1 MDYLKEVN
9 RIISSSDSVAGL
21 MVVNKDG
28 IVEYYKPCSDFGFDE
43 MEFGKNVRGK
53 YLLDVY
59 KEITADNS
67 TVMKTL
73 KTGQVTIGQQQTL
86 TTGPFQLTISSTTY
100 PVLDEDGS
108 IQGAIDVARLLDRK
122 KLGTDEN
129 INQNLS
135 ILDDIVTQNEEMIRL
150 KRIVKE
156 VAKNDSPTMIYGETG
171 TGKELVAEALHTLS
185 NRQHKPFISQNC
197 AAIPSN
203 LLESLFFGTEKGGFT
218 GAESRKGLFEL
229 ADGGT
234 LFLDEV
240 NSMEISMQA
249 KLLKV
254 LEEQKVRRVGGKE
267 DIHFDVRIV
276 SASNENPEMLA
287 NLGKIRSD
295 FYYRISVVKLM
306 LPPLR
311 ERPED
316 ILLLTEHFIE
326 IYNKKMGKN
335 IQGLTQMTEHLFTG
349 WRWPGNIRELKN
361 TIESAFNME
370 EGSFITLDSVQDL
383 LQKIEAE
390 EETAA
395 NKTQEVVQPSYAV
408 EAENDIF
415 SAEKIKEMISENGV
429 NLKKMMEDYESF
441 IISEA
446 LKQDRKLAKVAARL
460 SISPQK
466 LQYRMEKLNLK

>member
-21 MVVNKDG
+21 MVVNKEG
-28 IVEYYKPCSDFGFDE
+28 IVEYYKPCSNFGLDE
-43 MEFGKNVRGK
+43 IEFGKNVRGK

-59 KEITADNS
+59 KEITTDNS

-86 TTGPFQLTISSTTY
+86 TTDQFQLTISSTTY
-100 PVLDEDGS
+100 PILDQDGS
-108 IQGAIDVARLLDRK
+108 IQGAIDVARLLDHK
-122 KLGTDEN
+122 KIGSNEN
-129 INQNLS
+129 VNPHLS
-135 ILDDIVTQNEEMIRL
+135 ILDDIVTRNEEMVRL
-150 KRIVKE
+150 KRIVQE
-156 VAKNDSPTMIYGETG
+156 VAKNNSPTMICGETG
-171 TGKELVAEALHTLS
+171 TGKELVAEALHMLS
-185 NRQHKPFISQNC
+185 NRKNKPFISQNC
-197 AAIPSN
+197 AAIPAN

-240 NSMEISMQA
+240 NSMDVSMQA

-267 DIHFDVRIV
+267 DIRFDVRIV

-287 NLGKIRSD
+287 SQGKLRSD
-295 FYYRISVVKLM
+295 FYYRISVVKLL

-316 ILLLTEHFIE
+316 ILLLTEHFIKV
-326 IYNKKMGKN
+326 YNQKMNKH
-335 IQGLTQMTEHLFTG
+335 IKGLSQMTLHLFTE
-349 WRWPGNIRELKN
+349 WKWPGNIRELKN

-370 EGSFITLDSVQDL
+370 DGDFITLDSVQDL
-383 LQKIEAE
+383 LQKIEEDGAV
-390 EETAA
+390 AR
-395 NKTQEVVQPSYAV
+395 NTQNTVPVNSTKS
-408 EAENDIF
+408 DDIIF
-415 SAEKIKEMISENGV
+415 SPEAIKKLLATNGV
-429 NLKKMMEDYESF
+429 NLKQMMEDYETF
-441 IISEA
+441 ILSEA

>member
-9 RIISSSDSVAGL
+9 RIISSSDNSVAGL

-28 IVEYYKPCSDFGFDE
+28 VIEYYKPCSNFGYDE

-53 YLLDVY
+53 PLLEVY
-59 KEITADNS
+59 KEITVDNS
-67 TVMKTL
+67 TVMQTL
-73 KTGQVTIGQQQTL
+73 QTGQVTVGKQQTL
-86 TTGPFQLTISSTTY
+86 TTDQLQLTISSTTY
-100 PVLDEDGS
+100 PILDEDGS
-108 IQGAIDVARLLDRK
+108 IQGAIDVARLLDTK

-129 INQNLS
+129 INQQLS
-135 ILDDIVTQNEEMIRL
+135 ILDDIVTKNEEMIRL
-150 KRIVKE
+150 KRIIQE
-156 VAKNDSPTMIYGETG
+156 VAKNDSPTIIYGETG
-171 TGKELVAEALHTLS
+171 TGKELVAQALHTLS
-185 NRQHKPFISQNC
+185 NRKDRPFISQNC

-240 NSMEISMQA
+240 NSMDVAMQA

-254 LEEQKVRRVGGKE
+254 LEDHKVRRVGGKE
-267 DIHFDVRIV
+267 DIKFDVRIV
-276 SASNENPEMLA
+276 SASNENPETLT

-295 FYYRISVVKLM
+295 FYYRIGVVKLV

-316 ILLLTEHFIE
+316 IMLLTEHFIE
-326 IYNKKMGKN
+326 VYNNKMDKA
-335 IQGLTQMTEHLFTG
+335 IKGLSQMTEHLFEE
-349 WRWPGNIRELKN
+349 WIWPGNIRELKN

-370 EGSFITLDSVQDL
+370 TSDFITLDSVQDL
-383 LQKIEAE
+383 LQKIEAN
-390 EETAA
+390 ETRSKTAQTNAA
-395 NKTQEVVQPSYAV
+395 DDPV
-408 EAENDIF
+408 ESDNSIF
-415 SAEKIKEMISENGV
+415 SQEDIKQMLATEGV
-429 NLKKMMEDYESF
+429 DLKKMIESYESF
-441 IISEA
+441 IIAEA
-446 LKQDRKLAKVAARL
+446 LKQDRKLARVAERL

>member
-21 MVVNKDG
+21 VVVNKEG
-28 IVEYYKPCSDFGFDE
+28 IIEYYKPCSNFGLDE
-43 MEFGKNVRGK
+43 VEFGKNVRGK
-53 YLLDVY
+53 YLLDAY
-59 KEITADNS
+59 KEITTDNS

-86 TTGPFQLTISSTTY
+86 TTDHFQLTISSTTY
-100 PVLDEDGS
+100 PILDQDGA
-108 IQGAIDVARLLDRK
+108 IQGAIDVARLLDYEK
-122 KLGTDEN
+122 TGSDEAAN
-129 INQNLS
+129 PNLS
-135 ILDDIVTQNEEMIRL
+135 ILDDIVTQNEEMLRL
-150 KRIVKE
+150 KRIVQE

-171 TGKELVAEALHTLS
+171 TGKELVAEALHMLS
-185 NRQHKPFISQNC
+185 YRKNKPFISQNC
-197 AAIPSN
+197 AAIPPN

-218 GAESRKGLFEL
+218 GAESKKGLFEL

-240 NSMEISMQA
+240 NSMDVSMQA

-267 DIHFDVRIV
+267 DIKFDVRIV

-287 NLGKIRSD
+287 NQGKLRSD
-295 FYYRISVVKLM
+295 FYYRISVVKLL

-316 ILLLTEHFIE
+316 ILLLTEHFIKA
-326 IYNKKMGKN
+326 YNQKMNKH
-335 IQGLTQMTEHLFTG
+335 IKGLSQMTLHLFTE

-370 EGSFITLDSVQDL
+370 DGDFITLDSVQDL
-383 LQKIEAE
+383 LQKIEQESAAARNE
-390 EETAA
+390 QNTTARDS
-395 NKTQEVVQPSYAV
+395 TEP
-408 EAENDIF
+408 EDIIF
-415 SAEKIKEMISENGV
+415 SPEAIKKTLATKGV
-429 NLKKMMEDYESF
+429 NLKKMMEDYETF
-441 IISEA
+441 ILSEA
-446 LKQDRKLAKVAARL
+446 LKQDRQLAKVAARL

>member
-21 MVVNKDG
+21 MVVNKEG
-28 IVEYYKPCSDFGFDE
+28 IVEYYKPCRNFGIDE
-43 MEFGKNVRGK
+43 LEFGKNVRGK

-86 TTGPFQLTISSTTY
+86 TTDHFQLTISSTTY
-100 PVLDEDGS
+100 PILDQDGS

-122 KLGTDEN
+122 KIGTDEN
-129 INQNLS
+129 VNPHLS
-135 ILDDIVTQNEEMIRL
+135 ILDDIVTQNEEMSRL
-150 KRIVKE
+150 KRIVRE
-156 VAKNDSPTMIYGETG
+156 VAKNDSPTIIYGETG

-185 NRQHKPFISQNC
+185 SRKNRPFISQNC

-218 GAESRKGLFEL
+218 GAESKKGLFEL

-240 NSMEISMQA
+240 NSMDVSMQA

-267 DIHFDVRIV
+267 DIKFDVRIV
-276 SASNENPEMLA
+276 SASNENPEMLT
-287 NLGKIRSD
+287 NKGKIRSD
-295 FYYRISVVKLM
+295 FYYRIGVVKLM

-316 ILLLTEHFIE
+316 ILLLTDHFIKVFNQKM
-326 IYNKKMGKN
+326 NKHIK
-335 IQGLTQMTEHLFTG
+335 GLTQMTLHLFTK
-349 WRWPGNIRELKN
+349 WRWPGNVRELKN

-370 EGSFITLDSVQDL
+370 DGDFITLDSVQDL
-383 LQKIEAE
+383 LQKIEEDGA
-390 EETAA
+390 TAR
-395 NKTQEVVQPSYAV
+395 NVQEIVQADSV
-408 EAENDIF
+408 ESKDLIF
-415 SAEKIKEMISENGV
+415 SPEAIKEMLSTNGV
-429 NLKKMMEDYESF
+429 NLKQMMENYESF
-441 IISEA
+441 ILTEA

>member
-28 IVEYYKPCSDFGFDE
+28 IIEYYKPCSNFGFDE
-43 MEFGKNVRGK
+43 IEFGRNVRGK

-59 KEITADNS
+59 REITTDNS

-86 TTGPFQLTISSTTY
+86 TTDHLQLTISSTTY
-100 PVLDEDGS
+100 PILDENGS
-108 IQGAIDVARLLDRK
+108 IQGAIDVARLIDRK
-122 KLGTDEN
+122 NIGTDET
-129 INQNLS
+129 ISPQLS
-135 ILDDIVTQNEEMIRL
+135 ILDDIVTQNEDMIRL
-150 KRIVKE
+150 KRIVQE

-171 TGKELVAEALHTLS
+171 TGKELVAEALHMLS
-185 NRQHKPFISQNC
+185 NRKDKPFISQNC
-197 AAIPSN
+197 AAIPPN

-218 GAESRKGLFEL
+218 GAESKKGLFEL

-240 NSMEISMQA
+240 NSMDISMQA

-267 DIHFDVRIV
+267 EIRFNVRIV

-287 NLGKIRSD
+287 KQGKLRSD
-295 FYYRISVVKLM
+295 FYYRISVVRLM

-316 ILLLTEHFIE
+316 ILLLTEHFIKV
-326 IYNKKMGKN
+326 YNQKMNKH
-335 IQGLTQMTEHLFTG
+335 IKGLTQMTLHLFTE
-349 WRWPGNIRELKN
+349 WKWPGNIRELKN

-370 EGSFITLDSVQDL
+370 DGDFITLDSVQDL
-383 LQKIEAE
+383 LQKIEEDGAVSR
-390 EETAA
+390 TVQ
-395 NKTQEVVQPSYAV
+395 NTVTLNSTQP
-408 EAENDIF
+408 DDIIF
-415 SAEKIKEMISENGV
+415 SPEAIKEMLASRGV
-429 NLKKMMEDYESF
+429 DLKKMMESYETF
-441 IISEA
+441 ILSEA
-446 LKQDRKLAKVAARL
+446 LRQDRKLAKVAERL